1 MNLVNKSVMSIK
13 TANELVD
20 PLKSPK
26 AIVKEEQQ
34 LTGSLKDL
42 LKIRRHMINLAIMV
56 VVWIAS
62 SFNFYLINFQ
72 MKYIKGDVFVNT
84 FVSAS
89 SELPAI
95 IIGGLL
101 YQKVGLRFTL
111 CLFFCI
117 ALSGSICLLIL
128 SDLREDLIPIFILLA
143 KAGVSGTFNLC
154 YLANAQIFPAIF
166 AGTAFGFCNIGAK
179 LATILAPLIAEVDPP
194 TPMII
199 FTITA
204 AVAGVLSLMIRKE
217 PK

>member
-1 MNLVNKSVMSIK
+1 MSNKP
-13 TANELVD
+13 ANEIVD

-26 AIVKEEQQ
+26 AIVKEELQ

-42 LKIRRHMINLAIMV
+42 LKIRRHMINLAIVV

-62 SFNFYLINFQ
+62 SFNFYLISFQ
-72 MKYIKGDVFVNT
+72 LKYIKGDVFVNT
-84 FVSAS
+84 FVSAG

-95 IIGGLL
+95 IIGGLM

-179 LATILAPLIAEVDPP
+179 LATILAPLIAEVDAP

-204 AVAGVLSLMIRKE
+204 AVGGILSLMIRKE

>member
-1 MNLVNKSVMSIK
+1 MNLVNKSVVSNK
-13 TANELVD
+13 PATDLVD

-26 AIVKEEQQ
+26 AIVKEELQ

-42 LKIRRHMINLAIMV
+42 LKIRRHMINLVIMV

-62 SFNFYLINFQ
+62 SFNFYLISFQ
-72 MKYIKGDVFVNT
+72 LKYIKGDVFVNT
-84 FVSAS
+84 FVSAG

-95 IIGGLL
+95 IIGGLM

-128 SDLREDLIPIFILLA
+128 SDLREE
-143 KAGVSGTFNLC
+143 AGVSGTFNLC
-154 YLANAQIFPAIF
+154 YLANTQIFPAIF

-179 LATILAPLIAEVDPP
+179 LATILAPLIAEVDAP

-204 AVAGVLSLMIRKE
+204 AVGGILSLMIRKE